1 MEETLIFSGLQSFL
15 GRNFWKGERTAF
27 VGIGSA
33 CSFPFL
39 YGINLLFKDSGILAF
54 DRLYP
59 IKPKQPE

>member
-1 MEETLIFSGLQSFL
+1 MEETLIFSGLPSFP
-15 GRNFWKGERTAF
+15 GVDFRKGERTAF

-33 CSFPFL
+33 CSFPIL
-39 YGINLLFKDSGILAF
+39 VGINLLFKDSRILAF